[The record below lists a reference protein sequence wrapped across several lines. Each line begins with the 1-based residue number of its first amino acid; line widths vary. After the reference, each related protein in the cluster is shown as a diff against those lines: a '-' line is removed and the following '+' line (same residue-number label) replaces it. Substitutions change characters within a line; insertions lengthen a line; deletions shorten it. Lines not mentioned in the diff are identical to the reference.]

1 MNSELEQP
9 NRFTPTGMPVE
20 EFRKLYRAYEGYKE
34 RHEKL
39 DFDRYA
45 DAVLSAFA

>member
-9 NRFTPTGMPVE
+9 NRFTPVGMPVE

-34 RHEKL
+34 RHENWIL
-39 DFDRYA
+39 MIC
-45 DAVLSAFA
+45 